1 MAKRLFLLLI
11 LNFIGVILSPNSLI
25 ADDNF
30 LVKSPEFNDVLT
42 VEIIPEEQ
50 VEAEPSLVAHSEPVI
65 SNPVPMAYSVEPVYV
80 EPAITNYTVSYYIG
94 SAEEFNATAYS
105 LSYDGLYKFRKMI
118 YGHNSYNL
126 LGNLSSRYVG
136 ETFTITEGG
145 VARNYIVT
153 GVQTY
158 EKTSDGNLN
167 WDAGLMSQIAT
178 SALGS
183 DIALFT
189 CAGVSYGN
197 GDASHRLV
205 VFANAI

>member
-11 LNFIGVILSPNSLI
+11 ISLIGVVAAPDFLT
-25 ADDNF
+25 ADDHF
-30 LVKSPEFNDVLT
+30 TAKSPEFNDVLT
-42 VEIIPEEQ
+42 VEIQPEETTPE
-50 VEAEPSLVAHSEPVI
+50 VVALATYSEPAVDH
-65 SNPVPMAYSVEPVYV
+65 SAPVVYSEPVYV
-80 EPAITNYTVSYYIG
+80 APQIVNYTVSYYIG
-94 SAEEFNATAYS
+94 SVAEYTDTAYN
-105 LSYDGLYKFRKMI
+105 LRYDGLYKFRKMI

-145 VARNYIVT
+145 VARSYVVT

-167 WDAGLMSQIAT
+167 WDAGLMSRIAT
-178 SALGS
+178 SALGN
-183 DIALFT
+183 DIALLT
-189 CAGVSYGN
+189 CAGVSFGN